1 MNELQL
7 RLAVLLAL
15 NGNPP
20 GAMVVL
26 GIECSTFVS
35 INRGTSWRDDLNP
48 WGNPGA
54 PSVQAANMSTSR
66 QGCEAGN
73 AQACMGEST

>member
-1 MNELQL
+1 M
-7 RLAVLLAL
+7 
-15 NGNPP
+15 NGNPA
-20 GAMVVL
+20 GAMAVL

-35 INRGTSWRDDLNP
+35 INRGTSWRDELNP

-66 QGCEAGN
+66 QGCGT
-73 AQACMGEST
+73 ACFCALHACSLKPWRFGGAC